1 MADVTVEFGAKDAG
15 LSQTLKNVQKELA
28 DLDTQQKKTAMSADE
43 FQRSLSRTKQ
53 LEGMEK
59 KLRSMSDATSNL
71 GGFFDSSF
79 AKITGAFTLG
89 NIAAD
94 GFNKA
99 INLAFSGAQ
108 SVARGFGDA
117 LDLGGR
123 LTDLSARTGEA
134 AGKLLVLE
142 TAFKNSGLGAEM
154 VGTVINKLQNFMQD
168 AANGGDKQA
177 TAMTD
182 LGISLAELKGK
193 TPTEQMKI
201 FADKIAA
208 IEDPTQRA
216 AMASEVFGEK
226 LGGKLLPLLMSFSP
240 AIDDARGKVGSME
253 RVMNE
258 NAATFDAAGEKID
271 AVKGKMAAF
280 AAGIL
285 SEVIPAVDGLGTS
298 MENVDAAG
306 LGQEIG
312 SSLNPILEESQKK
325 LSELIKEY
333 REYAIVTSAAARGD
347 AETANSTGKA
357 TGALDLLGVM
367 VKSVVGPL
375 HDLVTGTT
383 TYIDESNRLAE
394 SAKKAGLSVTD
405 FVTLTQAGV
414 QKIADLGA
422 NSQKVAEKIGELGEK
437 AKETGAEIGS
447 AFSLSS
453 DFKPAIDGISSA
465 WSNFNSEIT
474 GTTPLLESNYSLSE
488 SIAGKIDE
496 QTQGIGDLNKQLDV
510 SKSLEE
516 QIKNIKTVRLEK
528 EKESADKERERQSE
542 LRASLDLDLEIL
554 KAQISGN
561 EQEKKAVQYK
571 KDYNAALK
579 QAIDAGMGQP
589 QAKSF
594 ADEIARA
601 RQEQAGMNKELS
613 TSASLLKGIAQAES
627 QQRVDPGGKL
637 QQKAQQQV
645 QKNQFVA
652 AKRTAEQIR
661 FKELETSLRYGG
673 PKEFQNSGGRDSR
686 DIGDIGK
693 SYGVRQAGDSTS
705 DFMERI
711 KRVREGL
718 DTVDK
723 FGRNIREGEKIS
735 REDPFAKYKDLK
747 TGKELTKEQ
756 KDAMKREEK
765 DKKLK
770 DEFGKDAKAKMDQ
783 PGKDGKKEDGKKEQ
797 KEDKMAN
804 LVEKIEKLVEKIEKK
819 LPQQALAY

>member
-28 DLDTQQKKTAMSADE
+28 ELDTQQRTTAMSADE
-43 FQRSLSRTKQ
+43 FQKTLSRTKQ

-59 KLRSMSDATSNL
+59 KLRSMGGAASDTSPKIDRL
-71 GGFFDSSF
+71 GKELQDVGNKSENAGGLFDASF
-79 AKITGAFTLG
+79 AKITSAFTLG
-89 NIAAD
+89 NIAAS

-123 LTDLSARTGEA
+123 LSELSARTGEA

-142 TAFKNSGLGAEM
+142 TAFKNAGLGAEM

-208 IEDPTQRA
+208 IQDPTQRA
-216 AMASEVFGEK
+216 AMASEVFGDK
-226 LGGKLLPLLMSFSP
+226 LGGKLLPLLIGFSP
-240 AIDDARGKVGSME
+240 ALDDARGKVGSLE

-258 NAATFDAAGEKID
+258 NAATFDAAGETID

-285 SEVIPAVDGLGTS
+285 SEVIPAVSGLGSS
-298 MENVDAAG
+298 MEKVDAAG

-333 REYAIVTSAAARGD
+333 REYAKVTSAAARGD

-367 VKSVVGPL
+367 VASVVGPL
-375 HDLVTGTT
+375 SDLTTGTT

-422 NSQKVAEKIGELGEK
+422 NSKKVAGKIEELGEK
-437 AKETGAEIGS
+437 TKETGAEIGS
-447 AFSLSS
+447 AFNLNS

-474 GTTPLLESNYSLSE
+474 GTTPLLESNYSYAD

-496 QTQGIGDLNKQLDV
+496 QTQGIGDLNKQLDL
-510 SKSLEE
+510 SKNLEE
-516 QIKNIKTVRLEK
+516 QINNIKTVRVEK
-528 EKESADKERERQSE
+528 EKEAAAKEAERQAD
-542 LRASLDLDLEIL
+542 LRENLELDLQSL
-554 KAQISGN
+554 KAKISGN
-561 EQEKKAVQYK
+561 EQEEKAVQYK

-579 QAIDAGMGQP
+579 QAIDAGMGKSE
-589 QAKSF
+589 AKSF

-613 TSASLLKGIAQAES
+613 KSASILKSIAEAES
-627 QQRVDPGGKL
+627 QQSIDKGGRL
-637 QQKAQQQV
+637 QQRAEKQI
-645 QKNQFVA
+645 QKGQFES

-661 FKELETSLRYGG
+661 QSEVESSIRGQG
-673 PKEFQNSGGRDSR
+673 AGRDTRSMY
-686 DIGDIGK
+686 DIGK
-693 SYGVRQAGDSTS
+693 SLGLSQQAKETGSE
-705 DFMERI
+705 FAQ
-711 KRVREGL
+711 RVKDVQEGKAE
-718 DTVDK
+718 VIDK
-723 FGRNIREGEKIS
+723 FGRSKKRDGQPEVDRPGE
-735 REDPFAKYKDLK
+735 DGK
-747 TGKELTKEQ
+747 T
-756 KDAMKREEK
+756 KRDMEK
-765 DKKLK
+765 DK
-770 DEFGKDAKAKMDQ
+770 
-783 PGKDGKKEDGKKEQ
+783 Q
-797 KEDKMAN
+797 KPLETLVLEIKN
-804 LVEKIEKLVEKIEKK
+804 LVAKIEPK

>member
-28 DLDTQQKKTAMSADE
+28 ELDSQQRSAAMSADE
-43 FQRSLSRTKQ
+43 FQKSLSRTKQ
-53 LEGMEK
+53 LEGMEQ
-59 KLRSMSDATSNL
+59 KLRSMSGVMQDVGEKTDNV
-71 GGFFDSSF
+71 GKTFDFSF
-79 AKITGAFTLG
+79 AKMTAAFSAG
-89 NIAAD
+89 NIAAA

-99 INLAFSGAQ
+99 VDIAFSAAR
-108 SVARGFGDA
+108 SVAQGFGDA

-142 TAFKNSGLGAEM
+142 TAFKNAGLGADM

-177 TAMTD
+177 AAMTD
-182 LGISLAELKGK
+182 LGISLEELKDK

-208 IEDPTQRA
+208 IKDPTQRA

-226 LGGKLLPLLMSFSP
+226 LGGKLLPLLISFSP
-240 AIDDARGKVGSME
+240 ALDDARGKVGSME
-253 RVMNE
+253 KVMDE
-258 NAATFDAAGEKID
+258 NAATFDAAGETID
-271 AVKGKMAAF
+271 AVKGKLTAF

-285 SEVIPAVDGLGTS
+285 IEVIPAVNGLGTS

-312 SSLNPILEESQKK
+312 ASLNPILEESQKK

-347 AETANSTGKA
+347 AETANSIGKA
-357 TGALDLLGVM
+357 TGAFDLLGVM

-375 HDLVTGTT
+375 HDLATGTT

-394 SAKKAGLSVTD
+394 SAKKAGLSVTE

-422 NSQKVAEKIGELGEK
+422 NAKKATETIGELGGK
-437 AKETGAEIGS
+437 ATETGNAIGS
-447 AFSLSS
+447 AFSLTS
-453 DFKPAIDGISSA
+453 DFNTTIDGLSSG
-465 WSNFNSEIT
+465 WSDFNSEVT
-474 GTTPLLESNYSLSE
+474 GTAPLLESSYSYAD

-496 QTQGIGDLNKQLDV
+496 QIQGVGDLNKQLEL
-510 SKSLEE
+510 SKDLEKL
-516 QIKNIKTVRLEK
+516 INDIKTVRAEK
-528 EKESADKERERQSE
+528 EKESAAKEAERQTN
-542 LRASLDLDLEIL
+542 LRTNLQLDLEIL

-561 EQEKKAVQYK
+561 EQEQKALQYK

-613 TSASLLKGIAQAES
+613 ASAKLLQNIAQAEAKKTNKIS
-627 QQRVDPGGKL
+627 GLEQRG
-637 QQKAQQQV
+637 QKQIE
-645 QKNQFVA
+645 KGQFQA
-652 AKRTAEQIR
+652 ARRTAEQIQR
-661 FKELETSLRYGG
+661 SEIESSIRGEGK
-673 PKEFQNSGGRDSR
+673 GRDTRSMY
-686 DIGDIGK
+686 DIGK
-693 SYGVRQAGDSTS
+693 SFGLRQQKDETS
-705 DFMERI
+705 SEFA
-711 KRVREGL
+711 KRVKDVKEGKA
-718 DTVDK
+718 DVSDK
-723 FGRNIREGEKIS
+723 FGRSKPLPEK
-735 REDPFAKYKDLK
+735 
-747 TGKELTKEQ
+747 
-756 KDAMKREEK
+756 
-765 DKKLK
+765 
-770 DEFGKDAKAKMDQ
+770 
-783 PGKDGKKEDGKKEQ
+783 PGEDGKKKE
-797 KEDKMAN
+797 EDKGKDQKNTLEGLVMEIKN
-804 LVEKIEKLVEKIEKK
+804 LVAKIEPK